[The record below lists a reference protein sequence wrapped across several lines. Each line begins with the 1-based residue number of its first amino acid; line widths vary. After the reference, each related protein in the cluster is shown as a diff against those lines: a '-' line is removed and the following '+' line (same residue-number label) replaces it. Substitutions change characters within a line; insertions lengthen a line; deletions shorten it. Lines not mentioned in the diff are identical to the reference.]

1 MKQKNLHTMAFAL
14 AMIIFS
20 GCGKTVPQSEPTN
33 INQAM
38 LIEKSAQ

>member
-1 MKQKNLHTMAFAL
+1 MKQKSLHTMAFAL

-20 GCGKTVPQSEPTN
+20 GCGKTEPQQPTN

-38 LIEKSAQ
+38 LIEKSA